1 MGEKQAVY
9 VRKGV
14 RANEHGGFT
23 DRPEGKLAN
32 LYNTVACLCVK
43 SSCAV
48 TVAAQRCLLV

>member
-23 DRPEGKLAN
+23 DPEGKLAN
-32 LYNTVACLCVK
+32 LYNTVACLCEK
-43 SSCAV
+43 
-48 TVAAQRCLLV
+48 

>member
-32 LYNTVACLCVK
+32 LYNTAACLCEK
-43 SSCAV
+43 
-48 TVAAQRCLLV
+48 

>member
-23 DRPEGKLAN
+23 DPEGKLAN
-32 LYNTVACLCVK
+32 L
-43 SSCAV
+43 
-48 TVAAQRCLLV
+48 